1 MVRSVGEGPMAC
13 QKQTASALFSG
24 SPDPGRGLVCAHHP
38 ELGLGGPAQ
47 WGHST
52 VGYCALWWL
61 VLTSRL
67 RSLSLLVQALE
78 ESQASSCAQWAS
90 RRAQRAS

>member
-1 MVRSVGEGPMAC
+1 MVRSVGEGPAAC
-13 QKQTASALFSG
+13 QQQPASALFSG
-24 SPDPGRGLVCAHHP
+24 SPDPGRGRVCAHHP

-47 WGHST
+47 RRHST

-61 VLTSRL
+61 VWTSRL

-78 ESQASSCAQWAS
+78 GSQAGSCA
-90 RRAQRAS
+90 RRAS